1 MSAHISWVTLPE
13 ACMADL
19 APNSVGA
26 VGLAPHA
33 RIGVGVGVE
42 VWSIGYGVWGMG

>member
-1 MSAHISWVTLPE
+1 
-13 ACMADL
+13 MADL

-33 RIGVGVGVE
+33 RIGVGVGVGVE